1 MKYSLVPAVAFLM
14 MISLLCQPLA
24 AAKERR
30 GSMVEVTMTDGR
42 MVRGELLAVKGHN
55 LIIHDKARDQGFTVN
70 IEQVSK
76 IWIKKKS
83 QFLSGL
89 ASGLIAGVGLGA
101 ILYACTTERDGSLR
115 AFALVLPSFAA
126 IPTGA
131 LIGVLKGLSVKMHI
145 RKDEPVQ
152 IEECLRYLQKH
163 ARSAHIEPSQE

>member
-1 MKYSLVPAVAFLM
+1 MNTLKCIKSVVMALILAMLM
-14 MISLLCQPLA
+14 ILANQPLSA
-24 AAKERR
+24 ARQRR
-30 GSMVEVTMTDGR
+30 GSTVEVTMTDGR

-76 IWIKKKS
+76 IWIKKKA

-89 ASGLIAGVGLGA
+89 ASGLIVGVGLGA

-115 AFALVLPSFAA
+115 ALALVLPSFAA
-126 IPTGA
+126 IPAGA
-131 LIGVLKGLSVKMHI
+131 LIGVFKGLSVKIHVK
-145 RKDEPVQ
+145 REEPVQ

-163 ARSAHIEPSQE
+163 ARY